1 MKNLGRILI
10 FFLIPHAIY
19 ASIKASLDTHYVE
32 AGDTVTY
39 SLSISGDDVK
49 PPHIEKICGEDVISS
64 STQRSMQMINSDI
77 TRSITFSYEFVAQK
91 SCEIKPVEVEV
102 DGKLQKSNAESLKV
116 VPASVLQK
124 DAPFVLSLVS
134 EKKEVYVGEPF
145 VVTLLFKQKEGS
157 GGIDSRF
164 TPPTFEGFWLKE
176 QSKPINY
183 REGIYNIT
191 KITYT
196 LSAQRVGKLKISKAQ
211 VQIASRANRVDSW
224 GMWIPQVKWKRYNSN
239 DLNIDVKELPQ
250 GVTLIGDFKISTEV
264 DKTQIHQNEALNL
277 VVKVEGVGNLEDIK
291 SFKPY
296 IDGVNVF
303 DEKIVINKNTLTQ
316 KMAFV
321 GDDDFTIPP
330 FKLKFFDI
338 KTKQIKTISTN
349 EINIKVTGVKKDQS
363 ITIKRP
369 DVKSEEQPLKTLKTK
384 QTNSSKSMLILVF
397 LAGLACGIV
406 LMMLK
411 SYRFSKKQKTPDIKD
426 HKQLLIKLLP
436 YKDDEEVKSIV
447 EILEQNIYENAQKKV
462 DKKMLKRVMKR
473 FLY

>member
-1 MKNLGRILI
+1 L
-10 FFLIPHAIY
+10 
-19 ASIKASLDTHYVE
+19 ASE
-32 AGDTVTY
+32 
-39 SLSISGDDVK
+39 
-49 PPHIEKICGEDVISS
+49 
-64 STQRSMQMINSDI
+64 Q
-77 TRSITFSYEFVAQK
+77 
-91 SCEIKPVEVEV
+91 
-102 DGKLQKSNAESLKV
+102 
-116 VPASVLQK
+116 
-124 DAPFVLSLVS
+124 
-134 EKKEVYVGEPF
+134 KEVYVGEPF

-176 QSKPINY
+176 QSKPISY

-191 KITYT
+191 KIIYT

-338 KTKQIKTISTN
+338 QTKQIKTISTN

-369 DVKSEEQPLKTLKTK
+369 DVKSEEQPLKTLKTT
-384 QTNSSKSMLILVF
+384 QTNSPKSMLILVF
-397 LAGLACGIV
+397 LVGLACGIV

-426 HKQLLIKLLP
+426 PKQLLIKLLP

-462 DKKMLKRVMKR
+462 DKKMLKRVIKR
-473 FLY
+473 YINNN

>member
-102 DGKLQKSNAESLKV
+102 DSKLQKSNAESLKV

-124 DAPFVLSLVS
+124 DAPFVLSLAS

-277 VVKVEGVGNLEDIK
+277 VVKVEGVGNLEDI
-291 SFKPY
+291 
-296 IDGVNVF
+296 
-303 DEKIVINKNTLTQ
+303 
-316 KMAFV
+316 
-321 GDDDFTIPP
+321 
-330 FKLKFFDI
+330 
-338 KTKQIKTISTN
+338 
-349 EINIKVTGVKKDQS
+349 
-363 ITIKRP
+363 R
-369 DVKSEEQPLKTLKTK
+369 
-384 QTNSSKSMLILVF
+384 
-397 LAGLACGIV
+397 V
-406 LMMLK
+406 LNH
-411 SYRFSKKQKTPDIKD
+411 I
-426 HKQLLIKLLP
+426 
-436 YKDDEEVKSIV
+436 
-447 EILEQNIYENAQKKV
+447 
-462 DKKMLKRVMKR
+462 
-473 FLY
+473 